1 MVGTLNTWDFTYT
14 NASLAGKHPSLLTS
28 LTINNCT
35 LPMEHIELLLYQTP
49 ALNYLKLISC
59 ERTFDTIFDG
69 YNWEQFILN
78 KLSQLK
84 QFEYFFSFTS
94 TINNYMKVL
103 NHVLTS
109 FQTPFWLKEKRWFT
123 ICGYV
128 FGFEIFQL
136 HTTKIN
142 MTDSDNLIKF
152 EKLAENNTYRF
163 IGQPPKYDSKKTLD
177 KLNLAGNQIG
187 DSGATHLATALLN
200 NKGLNSLNLAKHQIG
215 DQEAQ
220 CLAEALKIN
229 NVFGFGDFY

>member
-1 MVGTLNTWDFTYT
+1 MVGTLNIWDFTYT

-35 LPMEHIELLLYQTP
+35 LPMEHIESLLSQTP

-78 KLSQLK
+78 KLSQLN

-103 NHVLTS
+103 NHVLAS
-109 FQTPFWLKEKRWFT
+109 FQTPFWLQEKRWFT

-128 FGFEIFQL
+128 FGFEIFEL

-163 IGQPPKYDSKKTLD
+163 VGQPSKYDSK
-177 KLNLAGNQIG
+177 
-187 DSGATHLATALLN
+187 
-200 NKGLNSLNLAKHQIG
+200 KGLNSLNLAKHQIG

-220 CLAEALKIN
+220 CLAEALKTN
-229 NVFGFGDFY
+229 NVFEFDDFY